1 MLSQS
6 ESLQNIKE
14 KTFIDRK
21 KVDLEKV
28 DWQMEELKFKKAM
41 FEKNLRIVEI
51 GRDGNCLFRVIAHQ
65 AYGDEDEHRLVR

>member
-1 MLSQS
+1 
-6 ESLQNIKE
+6 
-14 KTFIDRK
+14 
-21 KVDLEKV
+21 
-28 DWQMEELKFKKAM
+28 MEELKFKKAM